1 VRFPPENRPLARHG
15 GRRAE
20 LALLAAAAGIAL
32 GCGGAGDPGELAEK
46 PVRVEVMR
54 IDPGPLVDV
63 AVFSGQLDAEHSVM
77 IQPEMEGIIESVDF
91 EQGQVVEAGAILFH
105 LRSREQE
112 ALLREAQANANLARE
127 RWERSEQLVSR
138 EASSLAQRDV
148 VKAEYEIAQARVE
161 VARVALDRTRI
172 RAPFSGVVGQR
183 LVDIGSRVEQET
195 ELVRIDAID
204 RLQVTFGIS
213 DEGLPHARTGL
224 KVEAWVRPYPGERF
238 PGEVFYVAPTLD
250 PRNRRIWVKAW
261 IDNRDRRLAPGLFAN
276 VNLEVRRVEKAMVVP
291 ESAVAQDDQGPYV
304 WKVDDEDRIA
314 RLPVEIGL
322 RERGIVEIVQ
332 GLPPGTRIVSAG
344 THKVSEGIHVEV
356 STDPLVGRALS
367 TPPEGALIGEG
378 T

>member
-1 VRFPPENRPLARHG
+1 MC
-15 GRRAE
+15 
-20 LALLAAAAGIAL
+20 
-32 GCGGAGDPGELAEK
+32 CGGASDPGELAEK

-77 IQPEMEGIIESVDF
+77 IQPEIEGIIESVDF
-91 EQGQVVEAGAILFH
+91 EQGQVVEVGAILFH

-138 EASSLAQRDV
+138 DASSLAQRDV

-276 VNLEVRRVEKAMVVP
+276 VNLEVRRVEQAMVVP

-344 THKVSEGIHVEV
+344 THKVSEGIQVEI

-367 TPPEGALIGEG
+367 TPSEGALIGEG

>member
-1 VRFPPENRPLARHG
+1 
-15 GRRAE
+15 
-20 LALLAAAAGIAL
+20 
-32 GCGGAGDPGELAEK
+32 
-46 PVRVEVMR
+46 MR

-77 IQPEMEGIIESVDF
+77 IQPEIEGIIESVDF
-91 EQGQVVEAGAILFH
+91 EQGQVVEVGAILFH

-138 EASSLAQRDV
+138 DASSLAQRDV

-276 VNLEVRRVEKAMVVP
+276 VNLEVRRVEQAMVVP

-344 THKVSEGIHVEV
+344 THKVSEGIQVEI

-367 TPPEGALIGEG
+367 TPSEGALIGEG

>member
-1 VRFPPENRPLARHG
+1 
-15 GRRAE
+15 
-20 LALLAAAAGIAL
+20 
-32 GCGGAGDPGELAEK
+32 
-46 PVRVEVMR
+46 
-54 IDPGPLVDV
+54 VDV

-91 EQGQVVEAGAILFH
+91 EQGQAVEAGAILFH

-112 ALLREAQANANLARE
+112 ALLREAQATANLGRE

-138 EASSLAQRDV
+138 DASSLAQRDV

-172 RAPFSGVVGQR
+172 RAPFSGVLGQR

-195 ELVRIDAID
+195 ELVRLDAID

-224 KVEAWVRPYPGERF
+224 KVEAWVRPYPGVRF

-261 IDNRDRRLAPGLFAN
+261 IDNSDRRLAPGLFAN
-276 VNLEVRRVEKAMVVP
+276 VDLEVRRVEQAMVVP
-291 ESAVAQDDQGPYV
+291 ESAVVQDDQGPYL

-322 RERGIVEIVQ
+322 RERGIVEVVQ
-332 GLPPGTRIVSAG
+332 GLSPGTRIVSAG
-344 THKVSEGIHVEV
+344 THKVSEGIQVEV

>member
-1 VRFPPENRPLARHG
+1 
-15 GRRAE
+15 
-20 LALLAAAAGIAL
+20 
-32 GCGGAGDPGELAEK
+32 
-46 PVRVEVMR
+46 
-54 IDPGPLVDV
+54 
-63 AVFSGQLDAEHSVM
+63 
-77 IQPEMEGIIESVDF
+77 
-91 EQGQVVEAGAILFH
+91 VVEAGAILFH

>member
-1 VRFPPENRPLARHG
+1 VLV
-15 GRRAE
+15 
-20 LALLAAAAGIAL
+20 LLAAL
-32 GCGGAGDPGELAEK
+32 GCGAAETSPPPEK
-46 PVRVEVMR
+46 PVRVEAMR

-63 AVFSGQLDAEHSVM
+63 AVFSGQLDAEHSVT
-77 IQPEMEGIIESVDF
+77 IQPEVEGIIESIDF
-91 EQGQVVEAGAILFH
+91 EQGQAVEAGAVLFH

-138 EASSLAQRDV
+138 DAASLAQRDV

-161 VARVALDRTRI
+161 VARVAFERTRI
-172 RAPFSGVVGQR
+172 RAPFAGVLGQR
-183 LVDIGSRVEQET
+183 LVDIGSRVEPET
-195 ELVRIDAID
+195 PLVRLDAID

-250 PRNRRIWVKAW
+250 PQNRRIWVKAW
-261 IDNRDRRLAPGLFAN
+261 IDNHDRRLAPGLFAN
-276 VNLEVRRVEKAMVVP
+276 VNLEVRRVEQAMVVP
-291 ESAVAQDDQGPYV
+291 ESAVAQDDRGPYV
-304 WKVDDEDRIA
+304 WKVDAEDRVT
-314 RLPVEIGL
+314 RLPIQIGL
-322 RERGIVEIVQ
+322 RERGIVEVVQ

-344 THKVSEGIHVEV
+344 THKVSEGAQVEI
-356 STDPLVGRALS
+356 SNEPLVGRVIS
-367 TPPEGALIGEG
+367 TPPEGSLIGEG